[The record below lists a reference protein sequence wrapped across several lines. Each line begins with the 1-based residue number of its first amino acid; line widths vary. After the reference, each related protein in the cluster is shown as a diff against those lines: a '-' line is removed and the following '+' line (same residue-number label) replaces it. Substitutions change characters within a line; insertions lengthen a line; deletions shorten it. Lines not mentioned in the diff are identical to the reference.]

1 MVHAYK
7 IHILKFL
14 SKSDLLHHCSLTLD
28 VAFKYFLPIRQRTEL
43 HCNHYN
49 NNAQSSHTAR
59 LSSDFQV
66 TSGCIYV
73 ETITVYLLTT
83 AWPVS
88 KECLSRSPTK
98 EWKWTGFFQRPVPV
112 YLFSLIQ
119 SSWSGWP
126 TVTQNN
132 SCSGLVDLLC
142 VLFSSGKQIRL
153 RFIKTTCAIAASC

>member
-1 MVHAYK
+1 MVHAYR

-28 VAFKYFLPIRQRTEL
+28 VTFKYFLPIRQRTEL

-59 LSSDFQV
+59 LSLDFQV
-66 TSGCIYV
+66 TLGCIYV
-73 ETITVYLLTT
+73 ETESTSWPI

-88 KECLSRSPTK
+88 KECLSRSLTK

-119 SSWSGWP
+119 CSWSGWP
-126 TVTQNN
+126 TVTQIN
-132 SCSGLVDLLC
+132 SCSESVDLLC

-153 RFIKTTCAIAASC
+153 RLIKTTCAIAASC